1 MKAEL
6 PGDQPQFQLVLVARV
21 IITVKWKK
29 TPTQAHTYYKQMANK
44 NLGRSYSTEI
54 EYSEKTPT

>member
-1 MKAEL
+1 MK
-6 PGDQPQFQLVLVARV
+6 
-21 IITVKWKK
+21 KN
-29 TPTQAHTYYKQMANK
+29 PTQAHTYYKQMANK